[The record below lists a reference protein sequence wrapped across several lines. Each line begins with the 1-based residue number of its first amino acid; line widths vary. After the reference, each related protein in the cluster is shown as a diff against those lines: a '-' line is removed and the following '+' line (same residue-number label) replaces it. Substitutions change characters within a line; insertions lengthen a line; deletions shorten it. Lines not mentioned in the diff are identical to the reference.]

1 MKLSNVLLVI
11 ISMYVVYDTLLT
23 YKFNNGSAS
32 RGTYIIKIVQ
42 QINDRLDVI
51 DNNQRMIIREM
62 EKAK

>member
-23 YKFNNGSAS
+23 YKFNAGSTD
-32 RGTYIIKIVQ
+32 RGTYIIKTVQ
-42 QINDRLDVI
+42 RINDRLDVI

>member
-23 YKFNNGSAS
+23 YKFNAGSTD
-32 RGTYIIKIVQ
+32 RETYIIKTVQ
-42 QINDRLDVI
+42 RINDRLDVI

-62 EKAK
+62 EKVK